1 MNSEPFEQPP
11 SVSFEF
17 FPPKTAET
25 EQTLWT
31 SMRRLEPLSPSF
43 VSVTYG
49 AGGTT
54 RHRTHETV
62 KRILSETTL
71 TPAAHLTCV
80 GSSRAEIDEIADAYW
95 QAGVRHLVALRGDPP
110 AGESRFVSAP
120 DGYRYA
126 SELVEGLKRRH
137 DFEISVACYPE
148 AHPEAESLDADI
160 ENLKRKIDAG
170 ATRAMT
176 QFFFDNELYFRF
188 RELAARA
195 GINVPIVPGIMPIT
209 NLTQTAKFAKNAG
222 ASVPR
227 FVWDAFDGLE
237 REPDLRQS
245 ISVSLTIDQVR
256 GLRNEGVDDFHFYTL
271 NRADL
276 TYTICHLLGL
286 RPAVSVAGAA

>member
-1 MNSEPFEQPP
+1 MNSDQAERPP
-11 SVSFEF
+11 TVSFEF
-17 FPPKTAET
+17 FPPKTAEM
-25 EQTLWT
+25 EEILWT

-62 KRILSETTL
+62 KRILSETSL

-80 GSSRAEIDEIADAYW
+80 GSTRGEIDQVADEYW
-95 QAGVRHLVALRGDPP
+95 NAGVRHLVALRGDPP
-110 AGESRFVSAP
+110 AGEAAFVP
-120 DGYRYA
+120 PEGGYTYA
-126 SELVEGLKRRH
+126 SELVAGLKRRH

-148 AHPEAESLDADI
+148 VHPEASSLEADV

-170 ATRAMT
+170 GSRAIT
-176 QFFFDNELYFRF
+176 HFFFDNEAFFRF
-188 RELAARA
+188 RELAYKA
-195 GINVPIVPGIMPIT
+195 GVQVPIVPGIMPIT
-209 NLTQTAKFAKNAG
+209 NLTQTAKFAAKTG
-222 ASVPR
+222 VSVPR
-227 FVWDAFDGLE
+227 FVHDAFDGLD

-276 TYTICHLLGL
+276 TYSICHLLGL